1 MPAPSAAPAAWA
13 PLSPGRSPRVDITN
27 FFTLWLV
34 LLYGISANQVIPG
47 MGALG
52 SPALLM
58 AMTTPLVWGL
68 AWFHPQMGLVRDGHP
83 VRAAVGLFFL
93 YHLFSYS
100 VASTRSLTSLEA
112 SGSTRSLLTMAA
124 MSGVALLV
132 ADGIRDEARLTALL
146 RRVTY
151 AAALF
156 SLHGILQ
163 LVTRSLLHVNVPGLQ
178 WNAPPMGIA
187 DRGAFGRP
195 PATGLHAIEY
205 SVVAGATFPLA
216 IHFALHART
225 PLQRYVA
232 TGCAL
237 VIGLAVP
244 LSSTRSG
251 LVSMVVGLL
260 VLFAGWRGRRL
271 LNGILSVLITV
282 PVLWATV
289 PGVVGTF
296 IGMFTGTDDDPSVQA
311 RLRVV
316 PRVMEMI
323 RERPLVGLGTGT
335 WSPED
340 YFLLDN
346 QIYVSSLELGIFGM
360 LLVFG
365 VLALAVVVAATVH
378 AIPRVDAASGHLS
391 LAISASI
398 AAFAV
403 SLVTFD
409 AFHYRILTG
418 TLFLLVGA
426 AGAFWRLNRGSE
438 HLLSREPG

>member
-1 MPAPSAAPAAWA
+1 MPATPAAPATWA
-13 PLSPGRSPRVDITN
+13 PLSPGLRGHLDVTN
-27 FFTLWLV
+27 LFTLWLL
-34 LLYGISANQVIPG
+34 LLYGISANQVVPG
-47 MGALG
+47 IGALG

-58 AMTTPLVWGL
+58 AMTAPLIWAMGWVHPEVGL
-68 AWFHPQMGLVRDGHP
+68 SQERHPL
-83 VRAAVGLFFL
+83 RAAVGLFFL
-93 YHLFSYS
+93 YHLFSYG
-100 VASTRSLTSLEA
+100 VASTRPITALEA
-112 SGSTRSLLTMAA
+112 NGATRSLLTMAA

-132 ADGIRDEARLTALL
+132 ADGVRDEARLTALL

-151 AAALF
+151 VAALF
-156 SLHGILQ
+156 CLHGMLQ

-178 WNAPPMGIA
+178 WNAPPMPIA

-205 SVVAGATFPLA
+205 SVVAGAAFPLA
-216 IHFALHART
+216 IHFVLHART
-225 PLQRYVA
+225 PMQRYVA

-237 VIGLAVP
+237 LIGLAVP

-271 LNGILSVLITV
+271 VNGILSVLIAV
-282 PVLWATV
+282 PLLWMTV

-296 IGMFTGTDDDPSVQA
+296 IGMFTGTDDDPSIQA
-311 RLRVV
+311 RLRVI
-316 PRVMEMI
+316 PRVMQMI

-335 WSPED
+335 WSPEE

-346 QIYVSSLELGIFGM
+346 QIYVSTLELGILGM

-378 AIPRVDAASGHLS
+378 AIPGVDPASGHLS
-391 LAISASI
+391 LAVAASI
-398 AAFAV
+398 AAFTV
-403 SLVTFD
+403 TLVTFD

-438 HLLSREPG
+438 HLFAREPD